1 MCIANSAAPVAAPP
15 RSPARKSKRRSSPE
29 MSDPLAFEGVS
40 QYAMDYDESLSVDQY
55 KSSKVSLSKSLT
67 TLISLQ
73 HATDYWL
80 LKDISEKIV
89 KKSEA
94 EMQCPPNI
102 SKEAWATIVALVFL
116 ECKYSEQK
124 DEWELVALKA
134 EMWLS
139 SQTLSSSIESLKG
152 MAKTVI

>member
-94 EMQCPPNI
+94 EMQCPP
-102 SKEAWATIVALVFL
+102 
-116 ECKYSEQK
+116 KY
-124 DEWELVALKA
+124 LKKPGQ
-134 EMWLS
+134 L
-139 SQTLSSSIESLKG
+139 
-152 MAKTVI
+152 